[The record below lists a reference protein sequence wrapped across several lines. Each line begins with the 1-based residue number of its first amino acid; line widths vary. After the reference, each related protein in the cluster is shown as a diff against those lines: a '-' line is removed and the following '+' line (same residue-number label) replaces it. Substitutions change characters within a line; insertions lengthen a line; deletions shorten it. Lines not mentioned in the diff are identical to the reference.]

1 MIENLQDELY
11 QLEKKQPKGAQLRA
25 SIRWE
30 LDGKRCS
37 TFFKVLKRQ
46 SMKYQTISES
56 YNDDNEA
63 KYSSDPKDIFKFAKK
78 KKKLLKNL

>member
-37 TFFKVLKRQ
+37 TFFKLLKRHN
-46 SMKYQTISES
+46 MKYKTISES

-63 KYSSDPKDIFKFAKK
+63 KYSSDPKEIFKFAKK
-78 KKKLLKNL
+78 KKLLKTL